1 MLSIICGA
9 SVCCILS
16 FWGAT
21 VAGFGLISMMSLTLL
36 NQSFSSSSN
45 LIFTEGSISYLMV
58 FLSLLLCFLSTIST
72 PSEKDNKYL
81 FWIGS
86 LGLILS
92 VAFSVGNI
100 LVFYV
105 FFEASLIPTL
115 MLIIGWG
122 YQPERLQA
130 GTYMMVY
137 TVTASLPLLALL
149 VYRYLDCASGAIS
162 IVETVSFNGGV
173 LALVAYGAF
182 LVKLP
187 MYSFH
192 LWLPKAHV
200 EAPLAGSMILAG
212 ILLKLGGYGIFLMNK
227 CFSLGGDSS
236 YIYFLVCLSMWG
248 GLIATLMCLR
258 QVDMKALVAYS
269 SVGHMGIVAAG
280 FMLDRSYGVTS
291 ATVTMLAHGLS
302 SSALFGLAY
311 FTYEKI
317 HSRNLPYLGGFL
329 ALYPILSLF
338 WFIFCCINM
347 AAPPTLNLL
356 GELLIVPCLWSVQMG
371 LVVVMALLVFFS
383 AAYNM
388 YLYTS
393 INHGSA
399 SSFSSSASPLRSFE
413 MLSLVAHLAPL
424 MFLLKAQLFFCVEN

>member
-1 MLSIICGA
+1 MISIICGA
-9 SVCCILS
+9 VACCICGV
-16 FWGAT
+16 WGAS
-21 VAGFGLISMMSLTLL
+21 VSGFCLITLSSLLLL
-36 NQSFSSSSN
+36 NQSFSFYSN
-45 LIFTEGSISYLMV
+45 YIFSGGNISCLMV
-58 FLSLLLCFLSTIST
+58 FLSLLLCFLATMST
-72 PSEKDNKYL
+72 PSEKGFKYL
-81 FWIGS
+81 FWIAS
-86 LGLILS
+86 LGVILS
-92 VAFSVGNI
+92 IAFSTGNI

-137 TVTASLPLLALL
+137 TVTASLPLLVLL
-149 VYRYLDCASGAIS
+149 IYRCWDCASGSVNIMSVVPFAGSS
-162 IVETVSFNGGV
+162 ILV
-173 LALVAYGAF
+173 LVGYAAF

-212 ILLKLGGYGIFLMNK
+212 ILLKLGGFGLFQMNK
-227 CFSLGGDSS
+227 CFSFGGGGGFV
-236 YIYFLVCLSMWG
+236 YFLTALSMWG
-248 GLIATLMCLR
+248 GLMATLMCLR

-280 FMLDRSYGVTS
+280 YMLDRSWGVTS
-291 ATVTMLAHGLS
+291 ATITMLAHGLS

-329 ALYPILSLF
+329 SLYPVLGLF
-338 WFIFCCINM
+338 WFVFCCINM

-356 GELLIVPCLWSVQMG
+356 GELMIVPCLWSVHLT
-371 LVVVMALLVFFS
+371 LVVVMGLLVFFS

-393 INHGSA
+393 INHGAASA
-399 SSFSSSASPLRSFE
+399 FNCSANGLRSFE
-413 MLSLVAHLAPL
+413 MMSLVAHMAPL
-424 MFLLKAQLFFCVEN
+424 MVLAKAQIFF

>member
-9 SVCCILS
+9 AICCTLRS
-16 FWGAT
+16 WVPT
-21 VAGFGLISMMSLTLL
+21 VAGLCFITMGSLACLG
-36 NQSFSSSSN
+36 QSFSFSSN
-45 LIFTEGSISYLMV
+45 TLLLSGGSLSALMV
-58 FLSLLLCFLSTIST
+58 FLALLLCFLAMMST
-72 PSEKDNKYL
+72 PSEKDPKYI
-81 FWIGS
+81 FWISS
-86 LGLILS
+86 LALILS
-92 VAFSVGNI
+92 LAFSTGDI

-115 MLIIGWG
+115 MLIMGWG

-149 VYRYLDCASGAIS
+149 VYRYMECASHS
-162 IVETVSFNGGV
+162 VSVIELSSFSGGV
-173 LALVAYGAF
+173 LVLMVYMAF

-187 MYSFH
+187 MYSVH

-212 ILLKLGGYGIFLMNK
+212 ILLKLGGYGLYQMNK
-227 CFSLGGDSS
+227 CFCLTSESFI
-236 YIYFLVCLSMWG
+236 IYFLVCLSMWG

-269 SVGHMGIVAAG
+269 SIGHMGIVAAG
-280 FMLDRSYGVTS
+280 FLMDRSYGVMS
-291 ATVTMLAHGLS
+291 ATVTMFAHGLS

-311 FTYEKI
+311 FTYTKVF
-317 HSRNLPYLGGFL
+317 SRNLPYLGGML
-329 ALYPILSLF
+329 SLYPILSFF

-356 GELLIVPCLWSVQMG
+356 GELMIVPCLWSAQMI
-371 LVVVMALLVFFS
+371 LVIVMALLVFFS

-399 SSFSSSASPLRSFE
+399 SSFSSCASPMRSFE
-413 MLSLVAHLAPL
+413 MLSLVAHMSPL
-424 MFLLKAQLFFCVEN
+424 LFLLKAQVFL

>member
-1 MLSIICGA
+1 MISLVFGILVSACFCYWGTSAVAMALLSLYALVLLQQNFSASMSYMTMTSGIC
-9 SVCCILS
+9 SIL
-16 FWGAT
+16 
-21 VAGFGLISMMSLTLL
+21 
-36 NQSFSSSSN
+36 
-45 LIFTEGSISYLMV
+45 V
-58 FLSLLLCFLSTIST
+58 FLSVLLCFLAIVST
-72 PSEKDNKYL
+72 PSEKESSYL
-81 FWIGS
+81 FWIS
-86 LGLILS
+86 ILGLIL
-92 VAFSVGNI
+92 VIVFSSPN
-100 LVFYV
+100 LVFFYV

-115 MLIIGWG
+115 ILIVGWG

-130 GTYMMVY
+130 GTYLMLY

-149 VYRYLDCASGAIS
+149 VWRGLSNA
-162 IVETVSFNGGV
+162 SFNMF
-173 LALVAYGAF
+173 ALLQLPLVGSGFIAVVAYGAF

-212 ILLKLGGYGIFLMNK
+212 ILLKLGGYGLMQMNK
-227 CFSLGGDSS
+227 CFSLGGTGWPTT
-236 YIYFLVCLSMWG
+236 ILVSLSMWG
-248 GLIATLMCLR
+248 ALLATLMCLR

-280 FMLDRSYGVTS
+280 VLLERTWGLMS

-302 SSALFGLAY
+302 SSAMFCLAY
-311 FTYEKI
+311 FTYEKV
-317 HSRNLPYLGGFL
+317 HTRNLPYLGGFL
-329 ALYPILSLF
+329 VAYPALSFF

-356 GELLIVPCLWSVQMG
+356 GELMVVPSLWSSHILLVFVMG
-371 LVVVMALLVFFS
+371 LMVFFS

-393 INHGSA
+393 INHGA
-399 SSFSSSASPLRSFE
+399 LSSYCTSSSPLRSFE
-413 MLSLVAHLAPL
+413 MGA
-424 MFLLKAQLFFCVEN
+424 LFFHCIPLCFILKSQLLYF